1 MPKYELDLS
10 PSEYEALV
18 DQLRMDKVTLQVST
32 NPARR
37 DKAEVIGIIADQLV
51 SQEKDR
57 ELGEIALQEFTPT
70 SHGLTDRIEH
80 NLEIL
85 RQTNERLSEKNG
97 PTLPELFDKA
107 DRIMDKPIYQAEPA
121 QVQTEKPYSATP
133 DLEVKTGS
141 TTQQRHEANQTF
153 YYALEKAAQKF
164 GASAHG
170 IHKIDL
176 DNGMS
181 ITSIEGEVV
190 VTSQDGKGRQD
201 VIYGKTRETAH
212 LSGVGANHLDKLSRS
227 DKIGI
232 LEQVQGLEKSREGE
246 SPKSGK
252 SFLVAP
258 TIAKIQHQTPSSKS
272 SSAELDRA

>member
-18 DQLRMDKVTLQVST
+18 DQLRIDQATLKAST
-32 NPARR
+32 NPDRR
-37 DKAEVIGIIADQLV
+37 EKAEVIGIIAHQLV

-70 SHGLTDRIEH
+70 SHGLTDRIDH
-80 NLEIL
+80 NLEVL
-85 RQTNERLSEKNG
+85 RQTNERLSQKNG
-97 PTLPELFDKA
+97 PTLPELFEKA
-107 DRIMDKPIYQAEPA
+107 DRIMDKPIYQAESA
-121 QVQTEKPYSATP
+121 QVQTERPFSTTP
-133 DLEVKTGS
+133 DLEVETGS
-141 TTQQRHEANQTF
+141 ATQQRHEANQTF
-153 YYALEKAAQKF
+153 YYALEQAAQKF

-176 DNGMS
+176 DNGVS

-212 LSGVGANHLDKLSRS
+212 LSGIGSNHLDKLSRS

-232 LEQVQGLEKSREGE
+232 LEQVQDLENSRE
-246 SPKSGK
+246 SKSSKSGT
-252 SFLVAP
+252 SILVVP
-258 TIAKIQHQTPSSKS
+258 TVAKIQHQTPSSKS
-272 SSAELDRA
+272 SSAELDRT